1 MRTRAAVCWETPGRW
16 SVEEVELLDPADGEV
31 LIQLRAAGLC
41 HSDENII
48 DGSSPMPYLPICGG
62 HEGAGV
68 VAAVGPGV
76 TSVSVG
82 DHVVTTFL
90 PSCGRCRWCASGMQN
105 LCDKGASFGMGAR
118 KDGTFRMRTSDGTAV
133 AQALSTFAEW
143 TVLPEHG
150 LVPVPPDVP
159 FEVAC
164 LLGCGVPTG
173 WGSAVVAG
181 GVQPGDVV
189 VVVGAGGVGI
199 NAVQGAHAAGA
210 AEVVAIDPIPF
221 KRESALKLGATR
233 AYASLAEAVPTV
245 KELTNGQG
253 ADAVVLCPSG
263 LYPELV
269 AEGFAAI
276 RKGGTVVVTGIA
288 PHGVRGIP
296 VELAELTLYQKRIQG
311 ALFGMGSPARE
322 VGRFVDL
329 YRSGRVRL
337 DELVT
342 RTYPLADINAA
353 VDDLKAG
360 RNIRGVLVYG

>member
-1 MRTRAAVCWETPGRW
+1 VCYEAPGKW
-16 SVEEVELLDPADGEV
+16 SVEEVDLLEPTDGEV
-31 LIQLRAAGLC
+31 LVQLRAAGLC

-68 VAAVGPGV
+68 VTAVGAGV
-76 TSVSVG
+76 TSVAVG

-90 PSCGRCRWCASGMQN
+90 PSCGRCRWCASGLQN
-105 LCDKGASFGMGAR
+105 LCDQGASFGMGAR
-118 KDGTFRMRTSDGTAV
+118 KDGTFRMRAADGTAV

-143 TVLPEHG
+143 TVMPEQM
-150 LVPVPPDVP
+150 LVRVPADVP

-173 WGSAVVAG
+173 WGSAVTAG

-189 VVVGAGGVGI
+189 AVVGVGGVGI

-210 AEVVAIDPIPF
+210 AEVIAVDPIAF
-221 KRESALKLGATR
+221 KRETALKLGATK
-233 AYASLAEAVPTV
+233 AFASLAEAMPVI

-253 ADAVVLCPSG
+253 ADAAVLCPSG
-263 LYPELV
+263 LTPELV
-269 AEGFAAI
+269 GEGFAAI
-276 RKGGTVVVTGIA
+276 RKGGTLVVTGIA

-311 ALFGMGSPARE
+311 ALFGMGSPVRE

-329 YRSGRVRL
+329 YRAGRVRL

-342 RTYPLADINAA
+342 RTYPLADINVA

-360 RNIRGVLVYG
+360 RNIRGVLVYA